1 MALNELVAATVA
13 FVAALLPEE
22 EAFELFFF
30 LTAFKFQPRL
40 KRQSGGHSRSKQAGS
55 GQAGKQSLK
64 ASTHGSSRA
73 QPA

>member
-30 LTAFKFQPRL
+30 
-40 KRQSGGHSRSKQAGS
+40 
-55 GQAGKQSLK
+55 
-64 ASTHGSSRA
+64 
-73 QPA
+73 

>member
-30 LTAFKFQPRL
+30 DSFQISAAAQASVR
-40 KRQSGGHSRSKQAGS
+40 RS
-55 GQAGKQSLK
+55 L
-64 ASTHGSSRA
+64 
-73 QPA
+73 PV